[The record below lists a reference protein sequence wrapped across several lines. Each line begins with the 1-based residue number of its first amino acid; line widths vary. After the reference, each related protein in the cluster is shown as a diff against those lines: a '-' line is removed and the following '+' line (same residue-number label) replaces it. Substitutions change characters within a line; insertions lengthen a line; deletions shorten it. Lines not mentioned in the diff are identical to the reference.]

1 MVFGR
6 HRESHPERVPNS
18 CRSSSAS
25 KRLPWGKDANQSG
38 RDRVIRF
45 NAIAGCLDR
54 ADLFLLFSLPIMQ
67 YRFLFLLF
75 SASLIPPAS
84 VLGQNAEKPA
94 TKKER
99 VKVAAVDS
107 KVLHP
112 RFEENLPWTLRDD
125 EGREIEAIL
134 LSAHGETVKIKR
146 VDDER
151 EFDVPIS
158 MFDLQT
164 ENRIRNWI
172 DRDPEAVNYNLDITA
187 TKELVGTDEFDMA
200 GRSLRTSKWAY
211 RITVANQSRNDLSD
225 ASVEYR
231 IVYDDNIAFARTSA
245 IPGKGKARQDGQAVE
260 LPEMNFNDEIEFTTP
275 FIETHTYEYKAVKGP
290 RDFAKD
296 EIKGVWIRILR
307 RGEVISEF
315 KTNESVMNGYD
326 WDNEDEIE
334 IKVTN
339 KFRDSFEKVDP

>member
-1 MVFGR
+1 
-6 HRESHPERVPNS
+6 
-18 CRSSSAS
+18 
-25 KRLPWGKDANQSG
+25 
-38 RDRVIRF
+38 
-45 NAIAGCLDR
+45 
-54 ADLFLLFSLPIMQ
+54 MQ